1 MEISCPAR
9 VVRGFGES
17 QLEVYFAK
25 HVTQAT
31 VAGNRPGLGFPREPE
46 PGGQNDLRSTAGGHA
61 EQVVNLGVVAL
72 IALGLLSVVVGVS
85 HPEAI
90 TAEYQRTSMVVP

>member
-9 VVRGFGES
+9 IVRRFGES
-17 QLEVYFAK
+17 QFEAYFAK

-61 EQVVNLGVVAL
+61 EQVGEFGGRCTDRLGPP
-72 IALGLLSVVVGVS
+72 VGGG
-85 HPEAI
+85 
-90 TAEYQRTSMVVP
+90 RC